1 MSDEQKMKKDKLER
15 LLKEVDDSKENIN
28 WAIFQK
34 NQKDIKMD
42 VDELLKD
49 ARKQYKNIKK

>member
-1 MSDEQKMKKDKLER
+1 MSDSQKKKKDDLEK

-28 WAIFQK
+28 WAIFQTD
-34 NQKDIKMD
+34 QQDITKD

-49 ARKQYKNIKK
+49 ARKQYKRLKK